1 MTKKPLKAQNVPW
14 IWAVVV
20 ADALAIIAFAYPVA
34 LDQAASLLT
43 SGAKLAGVSIA
54 PVLVLLLTSLIP
66 AEVKATLVYWRVKNV
81 LPGSRAFS
89 RYARRD
95 ERIDLDALKA
105 KVGEFPRSAKDQNAL
120 WYRLFKERDNEP
132 EVVEAH
138 RLFLLFRDLASLS
151 VLLGLVA
158 ALVLLLLGA
167 THTAVAMAAAVFGTQ
182 YVACAAAARF
192 HGVRLVCNVLA
203 LHGAGMAVKPT
214 PSARKRT
221 GGAANDSPI
230 GGHGRRRA

>member
-20 ADALAIIAFAYPVA
+20 ADALAVIAFAYPAA
-34 LDQAASLLT
+34 LDQAASLLA
-43 SGAKLAGVSIA
+43 SGAKLAGASIA
-54 PVLVLLLTSLIP
+54 PVVVLLLTSLIP
-66 AEVKATLVYWRVKNV
+66 SDVKAMLVYWRVKDV

-105 KVGEFPRSAKDQNAL
+105 KVGEFPRSGKDQNAL

-132 EVVEAH
+132 EVSEAH
-138 RLFLLFRDLASLS
+138 RLFLLFRDLAALS

-158 ALVLLLLGA
+158 PVVLVLLGA
-167 THTAVAMAAAVFGTQ
+167 SLTAVATAAAIFGAQ
-182 YVACAAAARF
+182 YVACAVAARF
-192 HGVRLVCNVLA
+192 HGVRMVCNVLA
-203 LHGAGMAVKPT
+203 LHAAARTPPSRAVRQKEPV
-214 PSARKRT
+214 
-221 GGAANDSPI
+221 
-230 GGHGRRRA
+230 RRAG